1 MKHRRT
7 GVWML
12 AAMGFL
18 VLLFCHLGREQ
29 AEGAEKPPET
39 VQTAYV
45 SCNGSMN
52 VRNGP
57 GTSYSQ
63 LKDASGEYIKLV
75 QGTLVEVLGSA
86 IASNGAIWYQ
96 IRFDYK
102 EQQGII
108 GYGYGPYITVYE
120 LKDDPEFD
128 AYLEEQGFPESY
140 RQSLRILHSQHPE
153 WIFTAQHTG
162 LVWADAVAAESAPG
176 QSLAYYSS
184 PTSWKEPADGNYDWE
199 KDAWIGKDGKN
210 WHAASTE
217 IVQYYL
223 DPRNFLSE
231 KGVFQFEQNS
241 YNQELHTI
249 EGVQQRLNGTF
260 MVGEVPNEGIS
271 YAQTF
276 MDAAAASGVSPYMLV
291 ARCIQEMGVAGTSPI
306 ISGTVPGY
314 ENLYNYFDI
323 GAYTTSEHDLITN
336 GLIYASKVNEA
347 YLLPWNTRYRSL
359 VGGSIWIGSSYIARG
374 QDTLY
379 LQKFNVQG
387 SKPYT
392 HQYMTNIQAA
402 SNEGATMYATYTNL
416 NQPFI
421 FKIPVFLEMPESR
434 CVCPTKD
441 GNPNPYLK
449 ELTVSGQTLTPG
461 FSYKTLEYDLVVT
474 ANVSKVQVQAKAISS
489 KTAVKGAGEYVL
501 QPGENE
507 ITVTCTAEYGNQVSY
522 VLRIFRSESQE
533 VITTSYRLDNS
544 YLLGVEPETSV
555 SAFLSNIK
563 VTGSPVSKV
572 VDAKGREVTDGFV
585 ATGYKYCTQEQTF
598 EIIIV
603 GDVCA
608 DGVISVLDMLYIK
621 RQMLGVVRLSQ
632 AQQLAAEVRKDG
644 SLDVL
649 DMLYIKR
656 HILGTKPIVQ

>member
-1 MKHRRT
+1 M
-7 GVWML
+7 WML
-12 AAMGFL
+12 AAAGFF
-18 VLLFCHLGREQ
+18 VLLLCRLGGER
-29 AEGAEKPPET
+29 AEGAEASSKA

-52 VRNGP
+52 VRSGP

-63 LKDASGEYIKLV
+63 LTDASGEYIKLV

-86 IASNGAIWYQ
+86 VASNGATWYQ
-96 IRFDYK
+96 IRFDYN
-102 EQQGII
+102 EQQGLV
-108 GYGYGPYITVYE
+108 GYGYGPYITIYE
-120 LKDDPEFD
+120 LEDDPEFE
-128 AYLEEQGFPESY
+128 AYLEAQGFPESY
-140 RQSLRILHSQHPE
+140 RQSLRILHSVHPE
-153 WIFTAQHTG
+153 WVFTAQHTG

-184 PTSWKEPADGNYDWE
+184 PTSWKYPADGNYDWE
-199 KDAWIGKDGKN
+199 KDAWIGKDGSN

-223 DPRNFLSE
+223 DPRNFLTE

-241 YNQELHTI
+241 YNLELHTI

-260 MVGEVPNEGIS
+260 MEGEVPNENIT

-276 MDAAAASGVSPYMLV
+276 MEAAAASGVSPYMLV
-291 ARCIQEMGVAGTSPI
+291 ARCIQEMGVAGTSAI

-336 GLIYASKVNEA
+336 GLIYASKVDER

-387 SKPYT
+387 SSPYT

-402 SNEGATMYATYTNL
+402 SNEGATMYATYTDL
-416 NQPFI
+416 DQPFI
-421 FKIPVFLEMPESR
+421 FKIPVFLEMPETR
-434 CVCPTKD
+434 CACPTKD

-449 ELTVSGQTLTPG
+449 ELTVSGQELTPG
-461 FSYKTLEYDLVVT
+461 FSYKTLEYDLVVP
-474 ANVSKVQVQAKAISS
+474 ANVSKVTVSANAISS
-489 KTAVKGAGEYVL
+489 KTTVEGAGEHAL
-501 QPGENE
+501 QPGDNE
-507 ITVTCTAEYGNQVSY
+507 ITITCTAEYGNQVSY
-522 VLRIFRSESQE
+522 VLRIYRSESQE
-533 VITTSYRLDNS
+533 VITTSYRLDGS
-544 YLLGVEPETSV
+544 YLRGVEPETSV
-555 SAFLSNIK
+555 SAFLANIK
-563 VTGSPVSKV
+563 VTGSTVSKV
-572 VDAKGREVTDGFV
+572 VDANGKEVKSGYV
-585 ATGYKYCTQEQTF
+585 ATGYKYCTKEQTF
-598 EIIIV
+598 TIIIV

-608 DGVISVLDMLYIK
+608 DGTINMLDMLYIK
-621 RQMLGVVRLSQ
+621 RHMLGMIQLNS
-632 AQQLAAEVRKDG
+632 AQKLAAEVREDG

-656 HILGTKPIVQ
+656 HMLGTKPIVQ